1 MSEEKSKKEIWSM
14 NERREWWERY
24 KETVNK
30 AGEQAV
36 FGNGCGSSL
45 GASSYYTGS
54 GIQPCSGMAQIS
66 SAAVLTGSYNLGSY
80 NLSSFGLGS
89 YNLSSYSLGSYHVGS
104 FSLGSY
110 AYGSFGSGLGSG
122 AFTYGFD
129 LTKLG
134 YGMELI

>member
-1 MSEEKSKKEIWSM
+1 M

-36 FGNGCGSSL
+36 FGNGYGSSL

-54 GIQPCSGMAQIS
+54 GTG
-66 SAAVLTGSYNLGSY
+66 AALTGSAEALMGSFS
-80 NLSSFGLGS
+80 LES
-89 YNLSSYSLGSYHVGS
+89 YNLSSYNLNSFSLGSYHVGS

-110 AYGSFGSGLGSG
+110 AYGSFGSSFGSG
-122 AFTYGFD
+122 ASTYGFE

-134 YGMELI
+134 YGLELI

>member
-1 MSEEKSKKEIWSM
+1 MSEEKSKKEIWSI

-36 FGNGCGSSL
+36 FGNGCGSSS

-54 GIQPCSGMAQIS
+54 GMQLGLSMSLAGSGEALM
-66 SAAVLTGSYNLGSY
+66 G
-80 NLSSFGLGS
+80 SFGLGS
-89 YNLSSYSLGSYHVGS
+89 YNLSSYNLNSYSLGSYHVGS

-110 AYGSFGSGLGSG
+110 AYGSFGSGFGSG
-122 AFTYGFD
+122 AFKYGVD

-134 YGMELI
+134 YGLELI

>member
-1 MSEEKSKKEIWSM
+1 MSDEKSKKEIWSM

-36 FGNGCGSSL
+36 SGNGCGSSP

-54 GIQPCSGMAQIS
+54 GIPFGSGMSLTS
-66 SAAVLTGSYNLGSY
+66 SGAALTGSYSFGSC
-80 NLSSFGLGS
+80 NLSSHSLK
-89 YNLSSYSLGSYHVGS
+89 SYSLGSYHAGS
-104 FSLGSY
+104 FGLGSY
-110 AYGSFGSGLGSG
+110 AYGSVGSGFGSGTF
-122 AFTYGFD
+122 AYGFD

-134 YGMELI
+134 YGLELI

>member
-1 MSEEKSKKEIWSM
+1 M
-14 NERREWWERY
+14 NARREWWERY

-54 GIQPCSGMAQIS
+54 GIQFGSGMSLIS
-66 SAAVLTGSYNLGSY
+66 TGEALMGSFSLGSY
-80 NLSSFGLGS
+80 NLSS

-122 AFTYGFD
+122 AFSYGFD

-134 YGMELI
+134 YGMDLI

>member
-54 GIQPCSGMAQIS
+54 GIQLGSGMA
-66 SAAVLTGSYNLGSY
+66 LTGSGEVLMGSF
-80 NLSSFGLGS
+80 SLGS
-89 YNLSSYSLGSYHVGS
+89 YNLSSYNLNSYSLGSYQVGS
-104 FSLGSY
+104 FGLGSY
-110 AYGSFGSGLGSG
+110 VYGSFGSGFGSG
-122 AFTYGFD
+122 TFTSGFD

-134 YGMELI
+134 YGLELI

>member
-1 MSEEKSKKEIWSM
+1 MSEEKSKKEIWSI

-45 GASSYYTGS
+45 GVSSYYTGS
-54 GIQPCSGMAQIS
+54 GIQFGSGMS
-66 SAAVLTGSYNLGSY
+66 LTGSGEALMGSFSLGSY
-80 NLSSFGLGS
+80 NLSS
-89 YNLSSYSLGSYHVGS
+89 YNLNSYSLGSYHVGS

-110 AYGSFGSGLGSG
+110 AYGSFGSRFGSG

-134 YGMELI
+134 YGLELI

>member
-1 MSEEKSKKEIWSM
+1 MSEEKSKKEIWSV

-54 GIQPCSGMAQIS
+54 GIQFGSSMAQIS
-66 SAAVLTGSYNLGSY
+66 SAAVLTGSHNLGSY

-110 AYGSFGSGLGSG
+110 AYSSFGSGLGSE